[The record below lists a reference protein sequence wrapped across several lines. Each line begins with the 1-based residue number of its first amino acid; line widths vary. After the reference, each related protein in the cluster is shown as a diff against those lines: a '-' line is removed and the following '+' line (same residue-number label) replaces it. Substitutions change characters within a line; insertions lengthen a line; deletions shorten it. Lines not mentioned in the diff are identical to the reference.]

1 MGWWKSMAKIFVD
14 VFTPGNGKTYEF
26 QLSDNITVNDA
37 NSRMVEEILQIEEN
51 SMSFNEPTL
60 LCDLPSCRILPGNA
74 SLSAVIVKSG
84 NKLLL
89 V

>member
-1 MGWWKSMAKIFVD
+1 MAKIFVD
-14 VFTPGNGKTYEF
+14 VFTPGNGKIYEF
-26 QLSDNITVNDA
+26 QLSDNTTVSA
-37 NSRMVEEILQIEEN
+37 AKARMVEEILHIEEN

-60 LCDLPSCRILPGNA
+60 LSDLPSCIILPGNA
-74 SLSAVIVKSG
+74 PLSALNVKSG